1 MPCVADKDVYLSF
14 ITELNN
20 FPFTY
25 IGLRRTS
32 RRVRVRVHRVSRR
45 ESARRRR
52 GRKGEEDAALYRP
65 HDNRRLRRAGHACS
79 GWACALSAPQTLS
92 AGRLGLL
99 PVMGGLVSTSAAE
112 TGARPVP
119 RAVMLLLYPCLACVK
134 LSLCPCL
141 V

>member
-52 GRKGEEDAALYRP
+52 GRKGEEYAALYRP

-79 GWACALSAPQTLS
+79 GWACALRETPS
-92 AGRLGLL
+92 RLGLL